1 MQSGILDTFAFMKTN
16 RNIFRVTYRVQ
27 NICDIYPD
35 YDEHKIL
42 LLKKTTVKFDRD
54 YLELLRCGCNY
65 LNTK

>member
-1 MQSGILDTFAFMKTN
+1 VL
-16 RNIFRVTYRVQ
+16 YRVQ

-42 LLKKTTVKFDRD
+42 LKKNTTVKIDSD

-65 LNTK
+65 LNKK